1 MYARRRDALVITL
14 ADGSF
19 HVIQKLSTDPC
30 LAPEASKNDLSSAAI
45 AKLARSVFSKVEEED
60 ITRAD
65 VNTIHGIASY
75 DGDAFYTWIH
85 E

>member
-19 HVIQKLSTDPC
+19 HVIQKLSTDPS
-30 LAPEASKNDLSSAAI
+30 LASGAPEDGLSCGMISKV
-45 AKLARSVFSKVEEED
+45 ARDVFYKVEEED
-60 ITRAD
+60 VTKAD
-65 VNTIHGIASY
+65 VNTIHGITSY